1 MPYIIRCTIG
11 ERRDPTRRPRLSP
24 ELRRDRGRFN
34 IAGRRIKTHRP
45 THISDSFYEDN
56 AEEIQLYIDAGFIVL
71 QQLGAKPQAAVEEK
85 PAPPPV
91 AKPKVDPAPPAPEPK
106 KEPEAALKEMPK
118 PEAKKPEPSA
128 PPKEEPKKAP
138 AAEKAPAK
146 KPAAKKPA
154 AKKPASKK
162 GGK

>member
-1 MPYIIRCTIG
+1 MPYIIKCTIG
-11 ERRDPTRRPRLSP
+11 ERRDPTRKTRMSP

-56 AEEIQLYIDAGFIVL
+56 AEEIQRYIDAGFIVL

-85 PAPPPV
+85 TAPPPV
-91 AKPKVDPAPPAPEPK
+91 AEPKAEPAPPAPEPK

-118 PEAKKPEPSA
+118 PQEVKAEPKAPAEKPVAKKPVA
-128 PPKEEPKKAP
+128 K
-138 AAEKAPAK
+138 KAPAK
-146 KPAAKKPA
+146 KPARKQAP
-154 AKKPASKK
+154 KK

>member
-1 MPYIIRCTIG
+1 MPYIIKCTIG

-56 AEEIQLYIDAGFIVL
+56 AEEIQRYIDAGFIVL
-71 QQLGAKPQAAVEEK
+71 QQLGAQPQAAVEEK
-85 PAPPPV
+85 PAPTPV
-91 AKPKVDPAPPAPEPK
+91 AKPAAKPKAEPAPPAPEPK
-106 KEPEAALKEMPK
+106 KEPEAALKERPK
-118 PEAKKPEPSA
+118 PQKA
-128 PPKEEPKKAP
+128 KEEPKAP
-138 AAEKAPAK
+138 VK
-146 KPAAKKPA
+146 KPVAQK
-154 AKKPASKK
+154 ASSRKQATKK